1 MTAQPEIPLPP
12 DPNGPVAGT
21 SVATM
26 PGGATGLAPVVETA
40 SSAVAARERAAVEAR
55 FVMAARFPRSIDSA
69 RLRILDACK
78 RPRFAESA
86 RYSKPVGK
94 SRVEGLSI
102 RFAEEAA
109 RGWGNLD
116 VTAMV
121 VFDDGERRIYRVTGT
136 DLETNATQ
144 SQDVLIEK
152 VVERRQPRQGQTVI
166 GQRQN
171 TKGETVYLIEASED
185 ELHNKVNAMIAKAR
199 RNIILTL
206 IPSDISEEADETI
219 QEVVRARDTKDPAG
233 ARKQIL
239 NAFWGLGVTPEA
251 VTEFMQKPLE
261 QLNPAELSTLRA
273 IYTAIKDGETT
284 WAAAIEEL
292 GGKVGTGP
300 KKTERGAGA
309 LKQRLDDSRA
319 PAGEVVPSPT
329 PVAPVAPAKPA
340 KQPLPAA
347 LTDDDE
353 KY

>member
-1 MTAQPEIPLPP
+1 MTAAPNAQQEIPLPP
-12 DPNGPVAGT
+12 EPGSAGT
-21 SVATM
+21 ALTVPASPAAVA
-26 PGGATGLAPVVETA
+26 PLANETA

-55 FVMAARFPRSIDSA
+55 FIMAARFPRSTDQA

-94 SRVEGLSI
+94 QRVEGLSI

-116 VTAMV
+116 ITAMI
-121 VFDDGERRIYRVTGT
+121 VFDDTDRRIYRVTGT

-144 SQDVLIEK
+144 SQDVIIEK

-171 TKGETVYLIEASED
+171 TKGETVYLIEATED

-206 IPSDISEEADETI
+206 IPSDISEEAEETI
-219 QEVVRARDTKDPAG
+219 LRVVRERDTKDPAG
-233 ARKQIL
+233 ARKAIL
-239 NAFWGLGVTPEA
+239 DSFWALGVTPQD
-251 VTEFMQKPLE
+251 VQEFMQKPLD

-273 IYTAIKDGETT
+273 IYTAVKDGETT
-284 WAAAIEEL
+284 WAAAVDEL
-292 GGKVGTGP
+292 RGKVGTG
-300 KKTERGAGA
+300 KKAERGSEA
-309 LKQRLDDSRA
+309 LKGKLGEN
-319 PAGEVVPSPT
+319 PA
-329 PVAPVAPAKPA
+329 
-340 KQPLPAA
+340 
-347 LTDDDE
+347 
-353 KY
+353 